1 MSAKIDH
8 KELQRRLKEDELQ
21 VFWQE
26 FTGNVRRFYNESGR
40 QILIVIIVVL
50 VAVVGWRLWSMKSAA
65 DFQAAQLTFAT
76 GVTLTQNQQYE
87 PALEQFNSLLQ
98 KQPSASVATYAHLMR
113 GHCFVK
119 MEDYD
124 RALTEYQQAL
134 STAKSDADKELIR
147 VSMAQ
152 TQRSLGKPAEALKEI
167 EALEAS
173 ASADEFKSYMAY
185 LKGGCLEEL
194 GQADQ
199 AVEAYNS
206 IPKDSVWKS
215 FAMERLDW
223 LEAKP
228 VPPIQ

>member
-26 FTGNVRRFYNESGR
+26 FTGNARQFYNESGR
-40 QILIVIIVVL
+40 QILIGISVVL
-50 VAVVGWRLWSMKSAA
+50 VAVIGWYLWNMKSSA

-87 PALEQFNSLLQ
+87 PALEQFNSILQ
-98 KQPSASVATYAHLMR
+98 KHPSASVATYAHLMR

-119 MEDYD
+119 MKEYD
-124 RALTEYQQAL
+124 HALTEYQQAL
-134 STAKSDADKELIR
+134 SSAKSDAEKELIR

-167 EALEAS
+167 EALDTN
-173 ASADEFKSYMAY
+173 ASADEFKAYMEY

-194 GQADQ
+194 GQDEK

-206 IPKDSVWKS
+206 IPKDSVWKN